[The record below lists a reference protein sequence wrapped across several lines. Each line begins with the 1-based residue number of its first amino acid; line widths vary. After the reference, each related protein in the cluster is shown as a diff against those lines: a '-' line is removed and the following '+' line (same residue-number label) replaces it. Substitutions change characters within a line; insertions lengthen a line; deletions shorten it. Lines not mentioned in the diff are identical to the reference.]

1 MAPKRIETEL
11 SPSKGTSKAA
21 SLHPPLYELVLQVL
35 SQSGAEYDKHG
46 EEEYFK
52 RDDPNANSPS
62 SKELVKTF
70 SIDCYPVRMH
80 CDGATNLT
88 VSIIDPSFKNKIW
101 IEALKDK
108 RISKKHKQSLC
119 LVWLVHNILWARDIN
134 NNIRVGLI
142 KLSENLEA
150 FNSYPWGY
158 ERFKMTV
165 KYLLTPLAPKT
176 VNLYDLPWAFMIVHP
191 SLVLINQEL
200 KMSFFLTLWP
210 VQTLSNPKVID
221 KIKIELFRAT
231 AITRKIILEG
241 GLVVVDGLSGDGVVG
256 SRSRAIVGTND
267 APLTVFKTNHYEYDH
282 TSYTDFASPNKCS
295 ACKWQDCKAKHDV
308 AINVIK
314 ELTTSV
320 KELTSKRGVIPLKR
334 ILYPSTL
341 LEIKAKR
348 RRKVIFKV
356 LSSIQKSEIATP
368 LSVYCTEQCTMSKEE
383 QNELKKV
390 DVEATTE
397 QH

>member
-1 MAPKRIETEL
+1 MLSSFSFPCYTYSNPKRAPPT
-11 SPSKGTSKAA
+11 PKKGKENSCN
-21 SLHPPLYELVLQVL
+21 
-35 SQSGAEYDKHG
+35 
-46 EEEYFK
+46 
-52 RDDPNANSPS
+52 RDD
-62 SKELVKTF
+62 L
-70 SIDCYPVRMH
+70 
-80 CDGATNLT
+80 
-88 VSIIDPSFKNKIW
+88 VSIIGPSFENKIW
-101 IEALKDK
+101 IKALKDK

-176 VNLYDLPWAFMIVHP
+176 VNLYGLPWAFMIVHP

-210 VQTLSNPKVID
+210 VQTLSDPKVID
-221 KIKIELFRAT
+221 KIKIELFGAT

-267 APLTVFKTNHYEYDH
+267 APLKYLKQTIMSMIILVIQILPLPSNVLHANGKTARQNMMWMKKLLLNSIDTMLLLLWKYKEQKVQNPYVSDIKDPRRPKRD
-282 TSYTDFASPNKCS
+282 SIAS
-295 ACKWQDCKAKHDV
+295 D
-308 AINVIK
+308 
-314 ELTTSV
+314 
-320 KELTSKRGVIPLKR
+320 
-334 ILYPSTL
+334 
-341 LEIKAKR
+341 
-348 RRKVIFKV
+348 
-356 LSSIQKSEIATP
+356 
-368 LSVYCTEQCTMSKEE
+368 EE
-383 QNELKKV
+383 QLI
-390 DVEATTE
+390 
-397 QH
+397 HI